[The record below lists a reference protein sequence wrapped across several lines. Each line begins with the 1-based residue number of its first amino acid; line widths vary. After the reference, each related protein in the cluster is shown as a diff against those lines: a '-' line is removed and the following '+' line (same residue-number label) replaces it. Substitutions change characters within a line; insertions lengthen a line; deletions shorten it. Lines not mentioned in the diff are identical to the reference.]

1 MRIIVSRS
9 EYQILLEDSKN
20 RVFYQNLPPM
30 QWALSLP
37 HYLADW
43 KATLAEVKPGFTI
56 LCDMQIVNQACPGLL
71 AKFRKVEQLI
81 VKRGIS
87 IVAEVHV
94 PGLPTRRA
102 TDEVT
107 TAQAMPVRYFL
118 SIWEGA
124 QFLDDLTLTEA
135 TIQADVPANHNGLP
149 PVTHQR
155 F

>member
-1 MRIIVSRS
+1 MRIIAFRP
-9 EYQILLEDSKN
+9 EYQILVEDAKN

-30 QWALSLP
+30 QLAMSLP

-43 KATLAEVKPGFTI
+43 EATLREVEPGFTI
-56 LCDMQIVNQACPGLL
+56 LCDMQIVNQVCPGLRE
-71 AKFRKVEQLI
+71 KFQKVEQMI
-81 VKRGIS
+81 VGRGVS
-87 IVAEVHV
+87 IVAEVHI

-107 TAQAMPVRYFL
+107 TGQAMPVRYFL

-124 QFLDDLTLTEA
+124 QFLDDLAITEA
-135 TIQADVPANHNGLP
+135 EIIADVPADYNGLP
-149 PVTHQR
+149 PVTGQR